1 MRDRPRDKMRQ
12 RSHDKTTVCDDF
24 TEILGVPEFAVRSLY
39 NHGILSFGELWAADL
54 RWLHGPVRAAIERW
68 RNG

>member
-1 MRDRPRDKMRQ
+1 MRPRPRDKGQ
-12 RSHDKTTVCDDF
+12 PGQSPAVCDDF
-24 TEILGVPEFAVRSLY
+24 TEILGVPEFAVRSLH

-68 RNG
+68 RGG